1 MNKLLELFENLTQRE
16 KFIVLALL
24 LVTLG
29 GSWNLFFYQ
38 PIAQRQQA
46 LQQQQL
52 TLNNQKALQQVAANR
67 QKSVSADPNSYNQKK
82 LDELKSQSA
91 YQQKQIMLLGLKS
104 FVSASSMADI
114 LNAVLTEIKLLKLL
128 NLETLPATP
137 LLDVKQHDPTIYK
150 HELIITLFGD
160 YINTLNYLK
169 VLEALP
175 WAIALDSID
184 YEVKDYPM
192 AKITLHIVML
202 SFDKDLLDV

>member
-52 TLNNQKALQQVAANR
+52 TLNNQKALQQVATNR
-67 QKSVSADPNSYNQKK
+67 QKSVSADPNSDNQKK

>member
-67 QKSVSADPNSYNQKK
+67 QKSVSADPNSDNQKK

>member
-67 QKSVSADPNSYNQKK
+67 QKSVSADPNSDNQKK

-114 LNAVLTEIKLLKLL
+114 LNAVLTEIKFLKLL

>member
-1 MNKLLELFENLTQRE
+1 
-16 KFIVLALL
+16 
-24 LVTLG
+24 
-29 GSWNLFFYQ
+29 
-38 PIAQRQQA
+38 
-46 LQQQQL
+46 
-52 TLNNQKALQQVAANR
+52 
-67 QKSVSADPNSYNQKK
+67 
-82 LDELKSQSA
+82 
-91 YQQKQIMLLGLKS
+91 
-104 FVSASSMADI
+104 MADI

>member
-67 QKSVSADPNSYNQKK
+67 QKSVSADPNSDNQKK

-202 SFDKDLLDV
+202 SYDNDLLDV